1 MSKKLFAVWFTD
13 LVTNLRF
20 FSRIPLPK
28 SVRQNEK
35 WNTPNFRNSL
45 SNLPLIGFIMTF
57 PVIIL
62 LNILTFT
69 NLPPLAIAGISHFLY
84 ESHKWRIT

>member
-1 MSKKLFAVWFTD
+1 MSRKLFAEWFTD

-57 PVIIL
+57 PVIIFVEHPYVYK
-62 LNILTFT
+62 FT
-69 NLPPLAIAGISHFLY
+69 TISNCGVSDFLY